1 MRRGATITELPH
13 TAFSISLRA
22 RAGTGGSPAA
32 DRNGG
37 GGRLGGGT
45 PGTASGGLRVSPVA
59 LRVDADFAD
68 AGGAAAESRGVG
80 GDAAG
85 RCATPCLPPAGTR
98 CGATGGLAARD
109 GERAGAAGGGDRAPL
124 LCEMGLLAH
133 PSVGADSPRVPADAV
148 DFSVPGSGGGIG
160 VADAPARRVDG
171 ARGFGSRV
179 DRRRGWAGRQGR
191 VLRALVGG
199 HLCGGARPGGPTGQ
213 LHGVAGGG
221 LRQVGGVFRG
231 GVFLSL
237 IHI

>member
-1 MRRGATITELPH
+1 MG
-13 TAFSISLRA
+13 SRA
-22 RAGTGGSPAA
+22 RALGRGGSAGGVDPRRRAPVYGALLRRYRAPGPVGALGGGDPAA

-68 AGGAAAESRGVG
+68 AGGAAAESRDVG

-85 RCATPCLPPAGTR
+85 RCATACIPPAGTR

-133 PSVGADSPRVPADAV
+133 PSVGADSPRVPAGAV

-160 VADAPARRVDG
+160 VADAQ
-171 ARGFGSRV
+171 SR
-179 DRRRGWAGRQGR
+179 
-191 VLRALVGG
+191 
-199 HLCGGARPGGPTGQ
+199 
-213 LHGVAGGG
+213 
-221 LRQVGGVFRG
+221 
-231 GVFLSL
+231 S
-237 IHI
+237 